1 MGGKIF
7 LFRVHFIGLDEF
19 RATRRRAR
27 RLRLFSF
34 AVSIDRN
41 LDDEIFSLPSPRA
54 LRELFIRSRHRT

>member
-7 LFRVHFIGLDEF
+7 EQREEEREEDFVSFLS
-19 RATRRRAR
+19 
-27 RLRLFSF
+27 RL
-34 AVSIDRN
+34 AVDRN